1 MSAGFR
7 LLVFDW
13 DGTLMDSI
21 GSIVE
26 CARAAALELGVEP
39 AAEEVMRSAVGLG
52 LADTIERL
60 LPGAGPDQARRM
72 VEAYR
77 RHWVETYRERPR
89 LYPQTAEVLD
99 ELGRSGYL
107 LALATG
113 KGRRGLE
120 HDLAATGLA
129 GRFLATRTADDAPS
143 KPHPKM
149 LLDLL
154 DELGAGPAESL
165 MIGDS
170 RWDLEMARN
179 AGVGSVAVATGTW
192 PRHELAG
199 YGPLATLGGV
209 AELPE
214 WLRRAARRSTAR
226 R

>member
-1 MSAGFR
+1 MSGAYR

-26 CARAAALELGVEP
+26 CARAAAIELGIEP
-39 AAEEVMRSAVGLG
+39 APEEVMRSAVGLG

-60 LPGAGPDQARRM
+60 LPGAGPDEARRM
-72 VEAYR
+72 VDAYR
-77 RHWVETYRERPR
+77 RHWVDTYRQRPR
-89 LYPQTAEVLD
+89 LYPRTAEVLD
-99 ELGRSGYL
+99 QLAREGYV

-113 KGRRGLE
+113 KGRRGLD

-129 GRFLATRTADDAPS
+129 GRFAVTRTADEAPS
-143 KPHPKM
+143 KPHPRM
-149 LLDLL
+149 LLDVLE
-154 DELGAGPAESL
+154 ELGAGPAESL

-179 AGVGSVAVATGTW
+179 AGVGAVAVATGTW
-192 PRHELAG
+192 PREELAG
-199 YGPLATLGGV
+199 WGPLATLGGV

-214 WLRRAARRSTAR
+214 WLGGLGRRARRR

>member
-1 MSAGFR
+1 MSRDFR

-26 CARAAALELGVEP
+26 CARAAAIELGVEP
-39 AAEEVMRSAVGLG
+39 APEEVMRSAVGLG

-60 LPGAGPDQARRM
+60 LPGAGPDEARRLID
-72 VEAYR
+72 AYR
-77 RHWVETYRERPR
+77 RHWVETYRARPR
-89 LYPQTAEVLD
+89 LYPRTVEVLED
-99 ELGRSGYL
+99 LADAGYQ

-113 KGRRGLE
+113 KGRRGLD

-129 GRFLATRTADDAPS
+129 GRFLATRTADEAPS
-143 KPHPKM
+143 KPHPRM

-154 DELGAGPAESL
+154 DEVGAGPAESL

-179 AGVGSVAVATGTW
+179 AGVAAVAVATGSW
-192 PRHELAG
+192 PREELAG
-199 YGPLATLGGV
+199 WGPLTTLGGV

-214 WLRRAARRSTAR
+214 WLRVAR
-226 R
+226 